1 MEPESAYGERVVVR
15 SAFRLAIAPILVVSL
30 GSTLLACSTGPVTRN
45 SGAVARS
52 RSGTVYSRGL
62 GHLTHAELAIQS
74 GASAIA
80 VEGADLG
87 DQLYRITIG
96 PGGAHARV
104 STSTHGMVAVN
115 QLGGGS
121 GPSLRLTVLLSDRIP
136 WAVDLGGGSTS
147 ATLDLNPLRL
157 SSVAVTAGA
166 ERREIELPQARAV
179 VSVTLTG
186 GATSVEI
193 TAPRAVP
200 VQVSAPAG
208 VGSVVLPGGSSAS
221 AGGGV
226 SGGHTYTVGN
236 HLGASRAYKFDLDSG
251 AGSFVVKEG

>member
-1 MEPESAYGERVVVR
+1 
-15 SAFRLAIAPILVVSL
+15 LASAPILVVSL
-30 GSTLLACSTGPVTRN
+30 GSTLLACSTGPVTTN

-52 RSGTVYSRGL
+52 RSGTVNSRGL

-74 GASAIA
+74 GVNAIA
-80 VEGADLG
+80 VDGAALG
-87 DQLYRITIG
+87 DQLSRIAIG
-96 PGGAHARV
+96 PGSAHARV
-104 STSTHGMVAVN
+104 STSTQGMVAVK

-121 GPSLRLTVLLSDRIP
+121 EPSLRLTVLLSDRIP

-166 ERREIELPQARAV
+166 ERLETELPQPRAV
-179 VSVTLTG
+179 VPVTLTG

-200 VQVSAPAG
+200 VQVSVPDG
-208 VGSVVLPGGSSAS
+208 VSGVQLPIESSAS

-226 SGGHTYTVGN
+226 SGGHTFTVGSY
-236 HLGASRAYKFDLDSG
+236 LGASRAYKVDLDSG
-251 AGSFVVKEG
+251 AGSLVVKEG